1 MKLFKLTSFYST
13 YIRDFYAKR
22 PTLNGESYARQKAAL
37 DYDAFGEGDSWSF
50 ALTPLGYEVME
61 VTANIEP
68 LQKAWAGEH
77 GINFTP
83 EGWLWDIVL
92 AQIKHFQPTVLFI
105 DDFSTFSRQWL
116 MELRQVCSSIR
127 LILGWCGAPF
137 QDPTVFQAYDV
148 ILSCI
153 PELVDRFRLM
163 GHKSFHLHHAFETR
177 LLERIT
183 VTHQDID
190 FSFLGGI
197 NRGKGSHR
205 QREQLLL
212 DLVQYVP
219 IRIYTPNLDRSF
231 QEEIKTFARGC
242 LYLAFQ
248 ALRQAGVS
256 ESSLAQIPKVG
267 RAASWSYRP
276 LFSVHPRLR
285 PWVRPAVFGLEMY
298 QTLRR
303 SKLSFNSHTDISV
316 NSASNMRLFE
326 ATGAGSCLVTDW
338 KANLNRLFEPDH
350 EVVAYKS
357 AGDCVE
363 KVKWLLA
370 HPEASAAIAQA
381 GQKRTLKD
389 HTFIQRREQLDDIIR
404 KNLG

>member
-1 MKLFKLTSFYST
+1 MRFLKLTSFYPA
-13 YIRDFYAKR
+13 YIQDFYAKR
-22 PTLNGESYARQKAAL
+22 PALDGESYARQKAAL
-37 DYDAFGEGDSWSF
+37 DYDAFGEGDSWSY

-77 GINFTP
+77 EINFTP
-83 EGWLWDIVL
+83 DRWLWDIVS
-92 AQIKHFQPTVLFI
+92 AQIKQFQPTLVFI
-105 DDFSTFSRQWL
+105 DDFSTFSCQWL
-116 MELRQVCSSIR
+116 RELRQVCPSIR

-137 QDPTVFQAYDV
+137 QDPGVFQAYDV
-148 ILSCI
+148 VLSCI
-153 PELVDRFRLM
+153 PELVDRFQLM

-177 LLERIT
+177 VLERIT
-183 VTHQDID
+183 LNHQDID

-205 QREQLLL
+205 QRERLLL
-212 DLVQYVP
+212 DLVQHVP

-231 QEEIKTFARGC
+231 QEEMKTFARGC

-248 ALRQAGVS
+248 VLRQAGVS
-256 ESSLAQIPKVG
+256 ESSLAHIPKIG

-285 PWVRPAVFGLEMY
+285 PWVSPAVFGLEMY
-298 QTLRR
+298 RTLRR

-338 KANLNRLFEPDH
+338 KANLSQLFEPDQ

-357 AGDCVE
+357 AGECVE

-370 HPEASAAIAQA
+370 HPEESAAIAQA
-381 GQKRTLKD
+381 GQKRTLRD
-389 HTFIQRREQLDDIIR
+389 HTFVQRRVQLDDIIR
-404 KNLG
+404 KSLG